1 MTLVYNGQV
10 YDQEMIDRLATYY
23 VNAFTTL
30 LDHLDD
36 PHDARSLLSEA
47 EQQHLLYELN
57 DTISEY
63 PREFCLH
70 ELFEAEAES
79 QPNAVALIHNDTRLT
94 FRELNKH
101 ANQLAHYLRE
111 RGVGPDTLVGLCVE
125 RSPAMVVG
133 ILGILKAGGAYVP
146 LDPSYPQE
154 QLAYLIKDSAPALV
168 LTEST
173 VKSDLPTANKLH
185 LDAAREFLSAYPSH
199 NPEPKSVG
207 LTSKNLAYV
216 IYTSGSTGRP
226 KGVMIEHASV
236 VNLALNLLQQVGHS
250 TEAAWGWLASYAFD
264 ASVKGLAQ
272 LMTGRPLFIVSEN
285 EKDDP
290 RALASLLERQSLG
303 VLDCTPS
310 LLELWLSMGL
320 EANLPDLVIG
330 GEAIS
335 AALWQQ
341 LVQWQQQYGRRA
353 FNVYGPTECTVDTT
367 GTLIEGDTPHIGR
380 PWGNVR
386 CYVLGDDRNLVP
398 KGSAGELFVG
408 GDGLARG
415 YLNQPELTDER
426 FTNVRIAGDEVRL
439 YKTGDLVRYLAD
451 GNLEFVGRSDDQV
464 KLRGFRIELGE
475 VQNQLAQL
483 PDVAAATVIMREDEP
498 GDRRLVAY
506 VTLDK
511 KDYDEGEVIA
521 ALRRDLQLRVPDY
534 MVPAAFVVLD
544 EFPLTANGKLDRRAL
559 PIPGFASLRAE
570 YVAPAT
576 ETEIALAQ
584 MWARLLKLD
593 ADAISA
599 DANLFEL
606 GGHSLL
612 LIRLITEIRNTF
624 AVELTIR
631 EVMDHPQLH
640 VLSQRILETRLKQ
653 ALTAGPEYEIGADEM
668 EITI

>member
-1 MTLVYNGQV
+1 
-10 YDQEMIDRLATYY
+10 
-23 VNAFTTL
+23 
-30 LDHLDD
+30 
-36 PHDARSLLSEA
+36 
-47 EQQHLLYELN
+47 
-57 DTISEY
+57 
-63 PREFCLH
+63 
-70 ELFEAEAES
+70 
-79 QPNAVALIHNDTRLT
+79 
-94 FRELNKH
+94 
-101 ANQLAHYLRE
+101 
-111 RGVGPDTLVGLCVE
+111 
-125 RSPAMVVG
+125 
-133 ILGILKAGGAYVP
+133 
-146 LDPSYPQE
+146 
-154 QLAYLIKDSAPALV
+154 
-168 LTEST
+168 
-173 VKSDLPTANKLH
+173 
-185 LDAAREFLSAYPSH
+185 
-199 NPEPKSVG
+199 
-207 LTSKNLAYV
+207 
-216 IYTSGSTGRP
+216 
-226 KGVMIEHASV
+226 
-236 VNLALNLLQQVGHS
+236 
-250 TEAAWGWLASYAFD
+250 
-264 ASVKGLAQ
+264 
-272 LMTGRPLFIVSEN
+272 
-285 EKDDP
+285 
-290 RALASLLERQSLG
+290 
-303 VLDCTPS
+303 
-310 LLELWLSMGL
+310 
-320 EANLPDLVIG
+320 
-330 GEAIS
+330 
-335 AALWQQ
+335 
-341 LVQWQQQYGRRA
+341 
-353 FNVYGPTECTVDTT
+353 VYGPTECTVDTT

-386 CYVLGDDRNLVP
+386 CYVLGDDRKFVP

-506 VTLDK
+506 VTLDT

-559 PIPGFASLRAE
+559 PIPGFTSLRAE

-576 ETEIALAQ
+576 EIEIALAQ
-584 MWARLLKLD
+584 MWARLLKLE

-640 VLSQRILETRLKQ
+640 VLAQRILETRLKQ